1 MKEALGIPQLFIDP
15 SVPDEC
21 IEALET
27 TKNDS
32 TLRNFYP
39 RRRRGGPRGDC
50 DPKQNCEGKFAVES
64 DGRAKEVT

>member
-27 TKNDS
+27 TKND
-32 TLRNFYP
+32 LL
-39 RRRRGGPRGDC
+39 
-50 DPKQNCEGKFAVES
+50 
-64 DGRAKEVT
+64 